1 MIFKIAKNLEI
12 FGLLLLEKCFQDL
25 SNITQSGHT
34 GLKYTFIKQFSMFK
48 GGSNKLA
55 TVRAHEH
62 W

>member
-12 FGLLLLEKCFQDL
+12 FGLLLL